1 MHTSAL
7 RLAHLLAPVLT
18 AAVLTLSPA
27 YAKVEEVDRILAI
40 VNSDVIVES
49 EVRQELVSTIKK
61 LETRGVSVKSVP
73 ALARQILEQLIL
85 QRVQLQEAEQSGVR
99 ISEEELSRAVSRLA
113 ENNKLSLAE
122 FRMAVEQEGMDYL
135 QFRED
140 LRHDLLLSRLKAQ
153 KVERRVEVSDAE
165 AEAYVSTLNMQADAI
180 SAWHLGHLLIG
191 LPDAA
196 SPEQV
201 QEALQKASTLAAR
214 VRAGA
219 DFTQIVVENSA
230 AQDALEGGDL
240 GWRKKGEIPKLF
252 SEIVPSM
259 KDGEISEPI
268 RSGSGFHLV
277 KLIATQREN
286 TQHVVQKTKARHILL
301 RTNELVSNAD
311 AELKLTQLRERVIG
325 GDGFS
330 ELARAH
336 SEDGSARS
344 GGDLGW
350 VNPADLVPEF
360 VEQMD
365 KLQPG
370 EISAPFKSR
379 FGWHIIQ
386 VEDRREED
394 NTQEFLATQARALIR
409 KRKIE
414 EETENWLRRLRDE
427 AYVEYRLEDL

>member
-1 MHTSAL
+1 MRKL
-7 RLAHLLAPVLT
+7 RLRRPLLSLIAASAIGIGTAH
-18 AAVLTLSPA
+18 
-27 YAKVEEVDRILAI
+27 AKIDSVDRILAI

-49 EVRQELVSTIKK
+49 EVRTELASTLKK
-61 LETRGVSVKSVP
+61 LEERGVAVRSVP
-73 ALARQILEQLIL
+73 TLARQILEQLIL
-85 QRVQLQEAEQSGVR
+85 QRVQLQEAEQSGIRV
-99 ISEEELSRAVSRLA
+99 SEEELSRAVNRLA
-113 ENNKLSLAE
+113 ENNKLTLAE
-122 FRMAVEQEGMDYL
+122 FRDAVEKEGMDYL

-140 LRHDLLLSRLKAQ
+140 LRHDLLLARLKTQ

-165 AEAYVSTLNMQADAI
+165 VDAYVSTLNLKADAI
-180 SAWHLGHLLIG
+180 SAWHLGHILIG

-201 QEALQKASTLAAR
+201 QAALQKAQDLANRAR
-214 VRAGA
+214 QGA
-219 DFTQIVVENSA
+219 DFAQLAIENSE

-240 GWRKKGEIPKLF
+240 GWRKKGEIPSLF
-252 SEIVPSM
+252 TETVM
-259 KDGEISEPI
+259 TLNDGEVSDPI

-277 KLIATQREN
+277 KLIETQREQS
-286 TQHVVQKTKARHILL
+286 QHVVEKTKARHILL
-301 RTNELVSNAD
+301 RPNELVSNDD
-311 AELKLTQLRERVIG
+311 AQLKLNQLRERIIG
-325 GDGFS
+325 GDDFA

-360 VEQMD
+360 VEEMD

-370 EISAPFKSR
+370 ELSAPFKSR

-386 VEDRREED
+386 VEDRRQED
-394 NTQEFLATQARALIR
+394 NTQEFLAAQARDLIR